1 MTGYYVG
8 EGKKRRRCVRER
20 ERVHYKKKIVINR
33 SYYSPASAI
42 VIYRESDLCAHLIGA
57 VLTLAIV
64 EETLFPFF
72 LCGSIEIFEAGQT
85 SSVSSLI
92 LSFLALYCMLCR
104 CMAAAH

>member
-1 MTGYYVG
+1 MKIMIERDKRWSRKHIINDGILC
-8 EGKKRRRCVRER
+8 RRREKEKALCER

-64 EETLFPFF
+64 EETLFFF
-72 LCGSIEIFEAGQT
+72 VCA
-85 SSVSSLI
+85 V
-92 LSFLALYCMLCR
+92 R
-104 CMAAAH
+104 

>member
-8 EGKKRRRCVRER
+8 EGKNEKAFCER
-20 ERVHYKKKIVINR
+20 ESSLQKMVTNL

-64 EETLFPFF
+64 EETTLFFC
-72 LCGSIEIFEAGQT
+72 LCGSIEIFEKRDRRLQT
-85 SSVSSLI
+85 SSV
-92 LSFLALYCMLCR
+92 
-104 CMAAAH
+104 

>member
-20 ERVHYKKKIVINR
+20 EFITINL

-64 EETLFPFF
+64 EETLFFF
-72 LCGSIEIFEAGQT
+72 VCA
-85 SSVSSLI
+85 V
-92 LSFLALYCMLCR
+92 R
-104 CMAAAH
+104 